1 MPTRGRP
8 QQLRAAISSILGQD
22 YPGTVEVVVVFDGTQ
37 PDASLGD
44 ERVRTTTNVRS
55 AGLAGTRNTGILSVE
70 SDLIAFCDD
79 DDLWLPG
86 KLRAQVQ
93 RLVAVPDADFA
104 TCSVIVDYGSRST
117 VRLAATDAVAHRR
130 LVRSRM
136 AMLHSSTFVI
146 RRSSLVGRL
155 GLVDES
161 IPGSQCEDWDLL
173 LRASRERPIV
183 HVDRPLVRV
192 AWSDASYFARA
203 WESKVASLQWMLE
216 RHPDIAA
223 DRAGCARVYGQ
234 LAFAHAA
241 MGARRP
247 ALAWAGR
254 SLARVPWEPRAL
266 LAMATAAGLAN
277 STAVLDALHRRGRGI

>member
-1 MPTRGRP
+1 VPTRGRP
-8 QQLRAAISSILGQD
+8 QQLRAAISSILAQD
-22 YPGTVEVVVVFDGTQ
+22 YPGRLEVVIVFDGT
-37 PDASLGD
+37 PLDESLDD
-44 ERVRTTTNVRS
+44 ERVRTTPNVRS
-55 AGLAGTRNTGILSVE
+55 AGLAGTRNTGILSVA
-70 SDLIAFCDD
+70 SDLVAFCDD
-79 DDLWLPG
+79 DDRWLPG
-86 KLRAQVQ
+86 KLRAQVE
-93 RLVAVPDADFA
+93 RLLAVPAADIA

-117 VRLAATDAVAHRR
+117 VRLAATDVVAHHR

-173 LRASRERPIV
+173 LRASHECPIL

-192 AWSDASYFARA
+192 SWSDASYFARA
-203 WESKVASLQWMLE
+203 WESKVASLQWMLD

-241 MGARRP
+241 MGARRT
-247 ALAWAGR
+247 ALAWVGR

-266 LAMATAAGLAN
+266 LAMATAIGLAN
-277 STAVLDALHRRGRGI
+277 SGAVLDALHRRGRGI